1 MIQGTTR
8 LWKRIDTEIEI
19 TGFSASPPML
29 EKLNEAKQQGTAP
42 DLVIVIKQ
50 FSDDFHA
57 SWLEL
62 LKESAFEDLTPYLNL
77 ASDQYYHTVLRCG
90 RFKEKQ
96 YIVPLLF
103 DLNGVITSENF

>member
-1 MIQGTTR
+1 MIQALLDYG
-8 LWKRIDTEIEI
+8 KESNTEIEI

-90 RFKEKQ
+90 RFKEKHIL
-96 YIVPLLF
+96 YHCYLI
-103 DLNGVITSENF
+103 